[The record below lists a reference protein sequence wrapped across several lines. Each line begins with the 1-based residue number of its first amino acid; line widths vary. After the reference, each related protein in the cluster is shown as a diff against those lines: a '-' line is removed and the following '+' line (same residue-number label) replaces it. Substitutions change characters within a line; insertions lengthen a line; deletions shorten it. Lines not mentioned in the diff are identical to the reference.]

1 MIIILS
7 FICVSLL
14 LVSFISYH
22 YQHQDQHQDQNLDI
36 RTFLLADSIEE
47 EDYHY
52 NTDLI

>member
-14 LVSFISYH
+14 LVSFISYQHH
-22 YQHQDQHQDQNLDI
+22 YQHQDQNSDI

-52 NTDLI
+52 NADLI